1 MMKRYICLISFIAVL
16 LLQSCSKTDFVEP
29 EPIPIYHQDGDVNEL
44 MFNRIDGVNII
55 ILGDAFTKEDL
66 IENGKY
72 DAKVKEMTDY
82 LFTIEPFKQYK
93 DHFNIYQIYAESQVS
108 GAADTYTPQRTK
120 FDAYFETL
128 TSRSLVP
135 GNYEACYLYAEK
147 AVPLAQISLLVL
159 LVNDDRYAGT
169 STGGIA
175 TVSTNVASPIV
186 FVHEAGHTFA
196 GLADEYEEDAIAE
209 FFPLDVLPFLP
220 NVDNTPDLSKIK
232 WSHFLERNCYC
243 PQVGA
248 FEGGYY
254 RTYGVFRP
262 EVTSIM
268 RDVNFLRFNAPSR
281 EAIVQTIN
289 ARMGVPFDRDKFFKD
304 DKKNLPTGPERSMIK
319 LPPLHHDFID
329 MKKRTL
335 QLHKLRQQP
344 VLQH

>member
-1 MMKRYICLISFIAVL
+1 MVKRYICLISFIGIL
-16 LLQSCSKTDFVEP
+16 LLQSCSKMDFAEP
-29 EPIPIYHQDGDVNEL
+29 EPIPIYHLDGDVNKL
-44 MFNRIDGVNII
+44 MFNRPDGVNIVV
-55 ILGDAFTKEDL
+55 LGDGFTKEEL

-72 DAKVKEMTDY
+72 DAKVKEMTDF

-120 FDAYFETL
+120 FDAYFEAISART
-128 TSRSLVP
+128 LVP

-147 AVPLAQISLLVL
+147 AVPRAEIGLLVL

-169 STGGIA
+169 GGQIA
-175 TVSTNVASPIV
+175 TISTNVSSPILL
-186 FVHEAGHTFA
+186 VHETGHSFA
-196 GLADEYEEDAIAE
+196 GLADEYIDEAIAE
-209 FFPLDVLPFLP
+209 FYPLDALPNLP
-220 NVDNTPDLSKIK
+220 NVDNTSDLTKVK
-232 WSHFLERNCYC
+232 WAHFLERNCYC

-248 FEGGYY
+248 FEGAYY
-254 RTYGVFRP
+254 RTFGIFRP
-262 EVTSIM
+262 EVNSIM

-304 DKKNLPTGPERSMIK
+304 DKKNLPTGSERSVIK
-319 LPPLHHDFID
+319 LPPLQHDFMD

-344 VLQH
+344 VLQK